1 MNPFEM
7 LFVPMVLFMVI
18 VAPTWI
24 VMHYRS
30 VNRSSSQLSEDD
42 RQALE
47 DMSVA
52 VDQMADR
59 IESLESILDAD
70 HPNWRQERGGQ
81 TQEEVSRCRIVSV
94 VLVKVVVVV
103 GVWVSIETAPKDGS
117 AVSVP
122 ALLRTGT
129 CPTGSFV

>member
-1 MNPFEM
+1 MNLLEM

-42 RQALE
+42 RQAMEEMLL
-47 DMSVA
+47 A
-52 VDQMADR
+52 VDQMANR

-81 TQEEVSRCRIVSV
+81 TKEEV
-94 VLVKVVVVV
+94 
-103 GVWVSIETAPKDGS
+103 
-117 AVSVP
+117 
-122 ALLRTGT
+122 
-129 CPTGSFV
+129 

>member
-47 DMSVA
+47 EMLVA

-59 IESLESILDAD
+59 IESLESILEAD
-70 HPNWRQERGGQ
+70 HPNWRHETGGQ
-81 TQEEVSRCRIVSV
+81 SKEEV
-94 VLVKVVVVV
+94 
-103 GVWVSIETAPKDGS
+103 
-117 AVSVP
+117 
-122 ALLRTGT
+122 
-129 CPTGSFV
+129 

>member
-7 LFVPMVLFMVI
+7 LIVPMVLFMVI

-30 VNRSSSQLSEDD
+30 VNRSSSQLSEED
-42 RQALE
+42 RQVLE
-47 DMSVA
+47 DLLVA

-70 HPNWRQERGGQ
+70 HPNWRRERGSQ
-81 TQEEVSRCRIVSV
+81 TQEEV
-94 VLVKVVVVV
+94 
-103 GVWVSIETAPKDGS
+103 
-117 AVSVP
+117 
-122 ALLRTGT
+122 
-129 CPTGSFV
+129 

>member
-30 VNRSSSQLSEDD
+30 MSQSSSQLSEGD

-47 DMSVA
+47 EMLVA

-70 HPNWRQERGGQ
+70 HPNWRQERSGQ
-81 TQEEVSRCRIVSV
+81 TKEEV
-94 VLVKVVVVV
+94 
-103 GVWVSIETAPKDGS
+103 
-117 AVSVP
+117 
-122 ALLRTGT
+122 
-129 CPTGSFV
+129 

>member
-47 DMSVA
+47 EMLVA
-52 VDQMADR
+52 VDQMAGR
-59 IESLESILDAD
+59 IESLESILEAD

-81 TQEEVSRCRIVSV
+81 TKEEV
-94 VLVKVVVVV
+94 
-103 GVWVSIETAPKDGS
+103 
-117 AVSVP
+117 
-122 ALLRTGT
+122 
-129 CPTGSFV
+129 

>member
-1 MNPFEM
+1 MNLLEM

-24 VMHYRS
+24 VIHYRS
-30 VNRSSSQLSEDD
+30 QNRSSSQLSEDD

-47 DMSVA
+47 EMLVA

-70 HPNWRQERGGQ
+70 HPNWRRERGGQ
-81 TQEEVSRCRIVSV
+81 TKEEV
-94 VLVKVVVVV
+94 
-103 GVWVSIETAPKDGS
+103 
-117 AVSVP
+117 
-122 ALLRTGT
+122 
-129 CPTGSFV
+129 

>member
-30 VNRSSSQLSEDD
+30 VSRSSSQLSEDD

-47 DMSVA
+47 EMLVA

-70 HPNWRQERGGQ
+70 HPNWRQEHGGQ
-81 TQEEVSRCRIVSV
+81 TEKEV
-94 VLVKVVVVV
+94 
-103 GVWVSIETAPKDGS
+103 
-117 AVSVP
+117 
-122 ALLRTGT
+122 
-129 CPTGSFV
+129 

>member
-7 LFVPMVLFMVI
+7 LIVPMVLFMVI

-47 DMSVA
+47 EMLVA

-70 HPNWRQERGGQ
+70 HPNWRRERSSQ
-81 TQEEVSRCRIVSV
+81 TQEEV
-94 VLVKVVVVV
+94 
-103 GVWVSIETAPKDGS
+103 
-117 AVSVP
+117 
-122 ALLRTGT
+122 
-129 CPTGSFV
+129 

>member
-1 MNPFEM
+1 MNLLEM

-47 DMSVA
+47 EMLVA
-52 VDQMADR
+52 VDQIADR

-70 HPNWRQERGGQ
+70 HPNWRQELGGQ
-81 TQEEVSRCRIVSV
+81 TKEEV
-94 VLVKVVVVV
+94 
-103 GVWVSIETAPKDGS
+103 
-117 AVSVP
+117 
-122 ALLRTGT
+122 
-129 CPTGSFV
+129 

>member
-47 DMSVA
+47 EMLVG

-70 HPNWRQERGGQ
+70 HPSWRQERGSQ
-81 TQEEVSRCRIVSV
+81 TKEEV
-94 VLVKVVVVV
+94 
-103 GVWVSIETAPKDGS
+103 
-117 AVSVP
+117 
-122 ALLRTGT
+122 
-129 CPTGSFV
+129 

>member
-1 MNPFEM
+1 MNLLEM
-7 LFVPMVLFMVI
+7 LFVPMVLFMVV

-30 VNRSSSQLSEDD
+30 VNRSRSQLSEDD

-47 DMSVA
+47 KMLVA

-81 TQEEVSRCRIVSV
+81 TKEEV
-94 VLVKVVVVV
+94 
-103 GVWVSIETAPKDGS
+103 
-117 AVSVP
+117 
-122 ALLRTGT
+122 
-129 CPTGSFV
+129 

>member
-47 DMSVA
+47 
-52 VDQMADR
+52 Q
-59 IESLESILDAD
+59 ILDAD
-70 HPNWRQERGGQ
+70 HPNWRQDADAAAKEEER
-81 TQEEVSRCRIVSV
+81 
-94 VLVKVVVVV
+94 
-103 GVWVSIETAPKDGS
+103 
-117 AVSVP
+117 
-122 ALLRTGT
+122 
-129 CPTGSFV
+129 

>member
-30 VNRSSSQLSEDD
+30 VSRSSSQLSEDD

-47 DMSVA
+47 EMLVA

-70 HPNWRQERGGQ
+70 HPNWRQGRGSQ
-81 TQEEVSRCRIVSV
+81 TKEEV
-94 VLVKVVVVV
+94 
-103 GVWVSIETAPKDGS
+103 
-117 AVSVP
+117 
-122 ALLRTGT
+122 
-129 CPTGSFV
+129 

>member
-7 LFVPMVLFMVI
+7 LFVPTVLVIMVI

-30 VNRSSSQLSEDD
+30 VNRSSSQLSEGD

-47 DMSVA
+47 EMLVA

-70 HPNWRQERGGQ
+70 HPNWRKERGAQ
-81 TQEEVSRCRIVSV
+81 KKKEV
-94 VLVKVVVVV
+94 
-103 GVWVSIETAPKDGS
+103 
-117 AVSVP
+117 
-122 ALLRTGT
+122 
-129 CPTGSFV
+129 

>member
-1 MNPFEM
+1 MNSFEM

-30 VNRSSSQLSEDD
+30 VSRSSSQLSEDD

-47 DMSVA
+47 QMLVA

-70 HPNWRQERGGQ
+70 HANWRQERGGE
-81 TQEEVSRCRIVSV
+81 TKNEV
-94 VLVKVVVVV
+94 
-103 GVWVSIETAPKDGS
+103 
-117 AVSVP
+117 
-122 ALLRTGT
+122 
-129 CPTGSFV
+129 

>member
-47 DMSVA
+47 EMLVA

-59 IESLESILDAD
+59 IESLESILEAD
-70 HPNWRQERGGQ
+70 HPNWRQERGDQ
-81 TQEEVSRCRIVSV
+81 TKEEV
-94 VLVKVVVVV
+94 
-103 GVWVSIETAPKDGS
+103 
-117 AVSVP
+117 
-122 ALLRTGT
+122 
-129 CPTGSFV
+129 

>member
-1 MNPFEM
+1 MNPLEI

-42 RQALE
+42 RQAIE
-47 DMSVA
+47 DMLVA

-70 HPNWRQERGGQ
+70 HPNWRQERGDQ
-81 TQEEVSRCRIVSV
+81 AQEE
-94 VLVKVVVVV
+94 L
-103 GVWVSIETAPKDGS
+103 
-117 AVSVP
+117 
-122 ALLRTGT
+122 
-129 CPTGSFV
+129 